1 MLSCCGG
8 DASRVSF
15 ATFLVL
21 SVLESYYWLDF
32 NPRNNW
38 LGLKASVQLLAFG
51 VIPLLLTK
59 QISRNYRS
67 TKITRIIEWLGVQ
80 PMPVYMSH
88 MLVKSS
94 LKDIGFAVDSWIVYW
109 FVVLSIDVILIIVLT
124 KFLPKRILPYWG
136 IR

>member
-1 MLSCCGG
+1 
-8 DASRVSF
+8 
-15 ATFLVL
+15 
-21 SVLESYYWLDF
+21 
-32 NPRNNW
+32 
-38 LGLKASVQLLAFG
+38 
-51 VIPLLLTK
+51 
-59 QISRNYRS
+59 
-67 TKITRIIEWLGVQ
+67 
-80 PMPVYMSH
+80 MPVYMSH